1 MVNRARL
8 RQIKLFAG
16 ISSSPSDLAKLILL
30 GVARGHPFGSG
41 DAIGRLGKLFGQT
54 IVIRP
59 RNLRGL
65 KAVINPRDLG
75 HLISLEEVLVDC
87 CYDLSLIPFQP
98 EVVYDCGAHI
108 GLFSLL
114 AASWYPKAHIVA
126 IEPNPANIVFIKA
139 QLAIN
144 SVSIT
149 IENAAVSIRD
159 GEGWFKWECSNSG
172 SLQNADR
179 RNSKGNVRVRTVKPH
194 SLIGDSGKNA
204 LLLKLDI
211 EGEELNIL
219 PELIPVL
226 PTQCAIFFEV
236 HGGEAA
242 WNEFDSRLKNAG
254 FQVRQTR
261 ERYPFADGVAI
272 RN

>member
-1 MVNRARL
+1 MNRARL
-8 RQIKLFAG
+8 RQIKLFAE
-16 ISSSPSDLAKLILL
+16 ISSSPSDLAKLVLL
-30 GVARGHPFGSG
+30 GFARGHPFGS
-41 DAIGRLGKLFGQT
+41 DDVIARLGRLFGQS

-65 KAVINPRDLG
+65 RAVINPRDLG

-87 CYDLSLIPFQP
+87 CYDLALVPFQP
-98 EVVYDCGAHI
+98 EVIYDCGAHI

-114 AASWYPKAHIVA
+114 AASRYPEAQIVA
-126 IEPNPANIVFIKA
+126 IEPDPTNIEFIKA
-139 QLAIN
+139 QAGIN
-144 SVSIT
+144 SVSII
-149 IENAAVSIRD
+149 IEDAAVSLHD
-159 GEGWFKWECSNSG
+159 GEGWFKSECSNSG
-172 SLQNADR
+172 SLQIANERNA
-179 RNSKGNVRVRTVKPH
+179 NGSVRVRTVKLH
-194 SLIGDSGKNA
+194 SLIRGSALNG

-226 PTQCAIFFEV
+226 PIQCAIFFEV
-236 HGGEAA
+236 HGGQVT
-242 WNEFDSRLKNAG
+242 WDEFSSRLKTAG

-261 ERYPFADGVAI
+261 ARYPFADGVAI